1 MKRAGAVFVL
11 VLVVAGCGGS
21 GGPSIYTLQKT
32 RLCVTKNHSLKL
44 NRKLDFVAS
53 TATGGALHVVMRKKK
68 NAVTIVFGATVDDA
82 NNINDAY
89 HRFRARNVGIEDII
103 RQDKN
108 VVLLFK
114 EHPTDAE
121 LATIQNCLS

>member
-1 MKRAGAVFVL
+1 VKRAGAVFV
-11 VLVVAGCGGS
+11 VILVVAGCGGS
-21 GGPSIYTLQKT
+21 GGPSTYTVQKT
-32 RLCVTKNHSLKL
+32 RLCLKKNHSLKL
-44 NRKLDFVAS
+44 NRKLDFVATTS
-53 TATGGALHVVMRKKK
+53 TGGALHVVMRKKK

-89 HRFRARNVGIEDII
+89 HRFRARNVGIEDIL
-103 RQDKN
+103 RQEKN

>member
-1 MKRAGAVFVL
+1 VKRAAAVFVL
-11 VLVVAGCGGS
+11 ALTLAACGGS
-21 GGPSIYTLQKT
+21 GGPSTYTLQKT
-32 RLCVTKNHSLKL
+32 RLCLVKDDSLKL

-53 TATGGALHVVMRKKK
+53 TATGGALHVVMPKK
-68 NAVTIVFGATVDDA
+68 NAVTIVFGETVGDA

-89 HRFRARNVGIEDII
+89 HRFRAKNVGVEDIL

-114 EHPTDAE
+114 EHPSDAE
-121 LATIQNCLS
+121 LATIQDCLS

>member
-1 MKRAGAVFVL
+1 MKRAGAVFV
-11 VLVVAGCGGS
+11 VILVVAGCGGS
-21 GGPSIYTLQKT
+21 GGPSTYTVQKT
-32 RLCVTKNHSLKL
+32 RLCLKKNHSLKL
-44 NRKLDFVAS
+44 NRKLDFVATTS
-53 TATGGALHVVMRKKK
+53 TGGALHVVMRKKK

-89 HRFRARNVGIEDII
+89 HRFRARNVGIEDIL
-103 RQDKN
+103 RQEKN